1 MKYLI
6 NVVETYRVDSEPEVA
21 ALIKEAKENSEYTL
35 KKYSSIKKE
44 RKAKGEVVDTWFRV
58 SLTKEFTDEKEPE
71 DEVTVNYTKGAF

>member
-6 NVVETYRVDSEPEVA
+6 NVVETYRVDSEPEAA